1 MKVLRIKH
9 VMEKTGLSRSSIY
22 ALCKKGEF
30 PKQAPLGRKIVG
42 WLEEEIDQW
51 LRTRFSARNAC

>member
-1 MKVLRIKH
+1 MKVLRIKQ

-22 ALCKKGEF
+22 VLCKKGDF

-42 WLEEEIDQW
+42 WLEEEVDHW
-51 LRTRFSARNAC
+51 LHMRFLARGPC